1 MVGRRKWKRRAGNL
15 QTLADIG
22 PSAGSCALPD
32 HVRDAKFAGLD
43 NSSEEAHLRLL
54 DEFRRVFEGEP
65 YKHRV
70 STTGDRVAS
79 YLYEDLYSLAYSA
92 AFVSRVDALQVAV
105 NTSNRIKGKR
115 GRRGDGT
122 FGRVVPTEA
131 PVRLDGLR
139 VPRGPV
145 ASLEIG
151 AEFKIGATKLIA
163 QVDRVI
169 NDLVNQAKVFRSLSP
184 AAINVAF
191 VGVNFADAY
200 TGYEGARS
208 TEAKAP
214 PSREARDFAARI
226 QAEAGGHFDE
236 LLVLRFRATNQPPF
250 RFAWLDHKD
259 VEQSYSS
266 ALVRISAEYQ
276 RRFG

>member
-1 MVGRRKWKRRAGNL
+1 
-15 QTLADIG
+15 
-22 PSAGSCALPD
+22 
-32 HVRDAKFAGLD
+32 VR
-43 NSSEEAHLRLL
+43 RLL
-54 DEFRRVFEGEP
+54 DEFRGVFEGNA
-65 YKHRV
+65 YMHRV

-79 YLYEDLYSLAYSA
+79 FLYEDLYALGQSPALI
-92 AFVSRVDALQVAV
+92 SRADAGAIAV

-122 FGRVVPTEA
+122 FGRVIPTE
-131 PVRLDGLR
+131 PPKRLDGLHI
-139 VPRGPV
+139 PRGPV

-184 AAINVAF
+184 AAICVAF
-191 VGVNFADAY
+191 VGVNFADEY
-200 TGYEGARS
+200 TGHEGTR
-208 TEAKAP
+208 TFDAKVP
-214 PSREARDFAARI
+214 PSREAADFAARI
-226 QAEAGGHFDE
+226 RAEAGRHFDE
-236 LLVLRFRATNQPPF
+236 LLILGFRATNRPPF
-250 RFAWLDHKD
+250 RFDWVDAKD